1 MAKGR
6 YRSRPSSA
14 SGAAK
19 PAGFTRTGSTD
30 GGHLPRRRR
39 EGGAGG
45 RKRRALPQRRKQSR
59 REAPTGGTKAETG
72 PNAATVRTGPGFA
85 VLLNLNTSPGSRKE
99 EEPAQAP
106 NPHNRAIGQPT
117 TGRTSSHHS
126 QRQRSKH
133 SKEQQTPRPT
143 ARPHEHSQQGNKRRQ
158 QQRVRAAAAANQH
171 CRAAPNSGGDRLMPL
186 DSAVSLGRGGSR
198 YIGSWGGV
206 PPRQLPPELPLS
218 QYSHAH
224 FRYLVR
230 GMGGSHPVHGARGWR
245 AASPCE

>member
-14 SGAAK
+14 SGGCK
-19 PAGFTRTGSTD
+19 NPRGSHGTRQHRWWASSQKTK
-30 GGHLPRRRR
+30 RK
-39 EGGAGG
+39 G
-45 RKRRALPQRRKQSR
+45 RARPQRRKQQTRKPRQGAPKQKR
-59 REAPTGGTKAETG
+59 R
-72 PNAATVRTGPGFA
+72 PNAATVRTGP
-85 VLLNLNTSPGSRKE
+85 VSRCSSIYTTSPGSRKE

-171 CRAAPNSGGDRLMPL
+171 CRAAPTSGGDRLMPL
-186 DSAVSLGRGGSR
+186 DSAVSWVEGDT
-198 YIGSWGGV
+198 
-206 PPRQLPPELPLS
+206 
-218 QYSHAH
+218 
-224 FRYLVR
+224 
-230 GMGGSHPVHGARGWR
+230 
-245 AASPCE
+245 